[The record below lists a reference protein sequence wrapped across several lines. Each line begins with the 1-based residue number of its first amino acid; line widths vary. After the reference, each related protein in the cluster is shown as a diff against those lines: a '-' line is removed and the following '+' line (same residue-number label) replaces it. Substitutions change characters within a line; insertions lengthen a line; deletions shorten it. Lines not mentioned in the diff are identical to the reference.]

1 VGVNGFLACLG
12 ANSLTYRVQQT
23 TSGRMVSGITARGPV
38 A

>member
-12 ANSLTYRVQQT
+12 ANSLTYEVQQT
-23 TSGRMVSGITARGPV
+23 SSGWTVSGITAMGPV